1 MRALQGHCW
10 MCSQGRA
17 TRGAAWPLGRAS
29 VPPARRNVSNPVSSE
44 SEWHGVGRPRAE
56 SARIDDLEGSCFR
69 SESGESFELSVQR
82 GCVLECR
89 SSFNFHR
96 LIAAAPRAPLVCHST
111 HTRSNL
117 PARSPTATRPRHTGY
132 TYPRATLDRIAIA
145 HWLGLAPSVTHATG
159 RISRHVRTVSRL
171 RRMCAVPAHA
181 DSPPTPTPIPKI
193 RSCMHVPVSPA
204 TNKNPPDAKCAPPA
218 PPHPSKPPTTLATTL
233 APPVNAL
240 APARALRPAHCQSAA
255 SLPPLPAAHLRRS
268 PHVAALTV

>member
-1 MRALQGHCW
+1 M
-10 MCSQGRA
+10 
-17 TRGAAWPLGRAS
+17 GRAS

-56 SARIDDLEGSCFR
+56 SARIEIDDLEGSCFR

-111 HTRSNL
+111 HTARSNL

-171 RRMCAVPAHA
+171 RPHVCRACARRLPSHSHPNPQDPLMHA
-181 DSPPTPTPIPKI
+181 RSRLSRHKQEPTGRQV
-193 RSCMHVPVSPA
+193 RSA
-204 TNKNPPDAKCAPPA
+204 R
-218 PPHPSKPPTTLATTL
+218 PTTSLQTTYHTRYHTR
-233 APPVNAL
+233 PSCQRSR
-240 APARALRPAHCQSAA
+240 ARACAAA
-255 SLPPLPAAHLRRS
+255 STLSVCCQPAAAARRS
-268 PHVAALTV
+268 STPLTACGSSHCVTE